1 LLTEKKDT
9 EKIGNCM
16 RFLSRIWW
24 LNGNRKKAED
34 YAAKAIEVLEQQPSS
49 GAKAMALS
57 NMSQLE
63 MLSDHAAQGIFWGEK
78 AIAMAKELNDDEI
91 LCHALNNVG
100 DVQMRTPS
108 STESGIALLQQSLEI
123 ALKNSFHEHAARA
136 YTNMGSSGITLKDY
150 AFAKEILEV
159 GIQYCE
165 ERDLDSW
172 TGYMLSDKARL
183 LFKTGNWNGALQIVN
198 DLIKIEDQLPIAR
211 IGILT
216 VKATIIMRRG
226 DEEDVLPLLTEAA
239 NVAFETKELQRII
252 PAMVALL
259 EYEWITGKKF
269 ITDEDV
275 NCAIAM
281 VEQIG
286 NIYDNSEFAYWL
298 FKARKQQIKLNEF
311 YDGYNMYNKTN
322 ALKSAV
328 LWRQKGCAYEQAL
341 ALFEGSEED
350 KKTAI
355 ELVHNL
361 GAEAIYEKMKFEMRL
376 SGIKSIPRGI
386 RKSTMANPANLT
398 ERELDVLQLLKEGLQ
413 NKEIAN
419 KLFISP
425 KTVDHHISSIF
436 FKLDVN
442 SRTKAVQEATRME
455 IIK

>member
-1 LLTEKKDT
+1 
-9 EKIGNCM
+9 
-16 RFLSRIWW
+16 
-24 LNGNRKKAED
+24 
-34 YAAKAIEVLEQQPSS
+34 
-49 GAKAMALS
+49 
-57 NMSQLE
+57 
-63 MLSDHAAQGIFWGEK
+63 
-78 AIAMAKELNDDEI
+78 
-91 LCHALNNVG
+91 
-100 DVQMRTPS
+100 
-108 STESGIALLQQSLEI
+108 
-123 ALKNSFHEHAARA
+123 
-136 YTNMGSSGITLKDY
+136 
-150 AFAKEILEV
+150 
-159 GIQYCE
+159 
-165 ERDLDSW
+165 
-172 TGYMLSDKARL
+172 
-183 LFKTGNWNGALQIVN
+183 
-198 DLIKIEDQLPIAR
+198 
-211 IGILT
+211 
-216 VKATIIMRRG
+216 MRRG

-328 LWRQKGCAYEQAL
+328 LWRQKGCAMSRRLPYLKDQRKIKKRL
-341 ALFEGSEED
+341 LNLFITWAP
-350 KKTAI
+350 KPFMK
-355 ELVHNL
+355 
-361 GAEAIYEKMKFEMRL
+361 KMKFEMRL